1 MKQIKL
7 PVHSSYDP
15 ASNDE
20 AHAFDATNS
29 EHRLGGSLWQALTE
43 AGRHQPSV
51 FLYALYLLSLILLK
65 FDYNG
70 HQLSFLWTKQE
81 WSLYGML
88 ALMVGFSCSCLLVA
102 SHFLQLQRPPL
113 AVSQVV
119 QVLSNIGLSIVLVYV
134 ALGRDRAAANV
145 GLFLLALWLGY
156 RVLIALRCIA
166 SLGAIAR
173 YFFLATLASF
183 VVAGVCAVV
192 ALNHLPLNAATYQ
205 ALELALIAE
214 LTFLGLALAQQARR
228 HQFAGARAMHLACHD
243 SLTGLY
249 NRRAFLEM
257 AKPVWSNAQRNQR
270 PISMIMIDLDHFKR
284 INDQHGH
291 DAGDRALQASAELI
305 EQACRAGDLLSRWGG
320 EEFLILLPETDMDQA
335 CLFAE
340 RVRASLEA
348 LGLPVESKSIMLT
361 ASFGVAGSADKDS
374 LEDLI
379 KAADLRLYD
388 AKTQGRNRISSEH
401 CLFYNSVLQA

>member
-7 PVHSSYDP
+7 PVHNAYDP

-20 AHAFDATNS
+20 VGAFDLIHA
-29 EHRLGGSLWQALTE
+29 EHRLGDSLWQALSE
-43 AGRHQPSV
+43 AGRQQPSV
-51 FLYALYLLSLILLK
+51 FLYAIYVLGLILLK

-70 HQLSFLWTKQE
+70 HQLSFLWTRQE

-88 ALMVGFSCSCLLVA
+88 GLMVGFSCTGLLVA
-102 SHFLQLQRPPL
+102 SHFLQLQRPAQAL
-113 AVSQVV
+113 SQAV
-119 QVLSNIGLSIVLVYV
+119 QVISNLGLSIVLVYV

-145 GLFLLALWLGY
+145 GLVLLALWLGY
-156 RVLIALRCIA
+156 RVLIALRSIV

-173 YFFLATLASF
+173 YFLLATLAAL

-205 ALELALIAE
+205 ALALALIAE
-214 LTFLGLALAQQARR
+214 LTFLGLALAHQARR
-228 HQFAGARAMHLACHD
+228 YQFAGARAMHLACHD

-249 NRRAFLEM
+249 NRRAFLDM
-257 AKPVWSNAQRNQR
+257 AKPVWSNAKRNQR
-270 PISMIMIDLDHFKR
+270 PLSMIMIDLDHFKR

-291 DAGDRALQASAELI
+291 DAGDRALQASAELF
-305 EQACRAGDLLSRWGG
+305 EQACRAGDVLTRWGG

-340 RVRASLEA
+340 RIRGSLEA

-361 ASFGVAGSADKDS
+361 ASFGVAGSADKHS

-401 CLFYNSVLQA
+401 CLFYNSELRA